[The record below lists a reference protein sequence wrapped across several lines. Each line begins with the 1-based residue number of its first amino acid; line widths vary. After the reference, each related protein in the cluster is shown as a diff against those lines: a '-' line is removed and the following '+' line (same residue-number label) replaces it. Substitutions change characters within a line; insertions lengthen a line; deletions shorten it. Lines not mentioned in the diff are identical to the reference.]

1 MRTTLGS
8 VGAAVSDQTRD
19 GRARV
24 TAYYNEFDAY
34 AAQWLRNLIDA
45 GHIAPGIVDERSI
58 VEVQP
63 CPCQPFSVAGA
74 RGGVEDERHLWP
86 EFARL
91 IGQCRP
97 AKIIGEQVSSTLG
110 REWLSGVRLDLEAM
124 GYGVGAVD
132 IGAASVGAPHIRQRL
147 WWVADSESDGRGKAG
162 RDEPRTAGGGKGARQ
177 LASGGVRGGL
187 ADTHNAGLERLPELD
202 SDEEQSRLEALA
214 GRDPDGRSPVR
225 SESSD
230 TGRSGEFDG
239 GSDGSGLGD
248 TVGARLERHAGD
260 GNYRDQ
266 PGRIDALQA
275 GSASATGSDSGDP
288 WADVRWIDCADG
300 KARRLK
306 CGIEPLAHGIPGR
319 VGQLRAYGNA
329 ICPQVAAEILMAW
342 GVES

>member
-1 MRTTLGS
+1 
-8 VGAAVSDQTRD
+8 
-19 GRARV
+19 
-24 TAYYNEFDAY
+24 
-34 AAQWLRNLIDA
+34 
-45 GHIAPGIVDERSI
+45 

-63 CPCQPFSVAGA
+63 DDLEGFTQCHFFAGLGGWSLAARIAGWPDDRPLWTGSCPCQPFSVAGA

-110 REWLSGVRLDLEAM
+110 REWLSGVRADLEAM

-132 IGAASVGAPHIRQRL
+132 IGAASVGAPHLRQRL
-147 WWVADSESDGRGKAG
+147 WWLADRESDGRGKAG
-162 RDEPRTAGGGKGARQ
+162 RDEPRTAGGGEGARQ
-177 LASGGVRGGL
+177 LASGGGRG
-187 ADTHNAGLERLPELD
+187 
-202 SDEEQSRLEALA
+202 
-214 GRDPDGRSPVR
+214 
-225 SESSD
+225 
-230 TGRSGEFDG
+230 
-239 GSDGSGLGD
+239 GLGD
-248 TVGARLERHAGD
+248 TDHEGLERHAGD
-260 GNYRDQ
+260 GNYGDQ

-288 WADVRWIDCADG
+288 WANVRWIDCADG